1 MNIWIVLGMLSFL
14 AIWMV
19 PGYRRAK
26 QIQQLIE
33 HGQSIQGVIVGKRSS
48 RGANSR
54 RRMIVYEYTVDGRQ
68 RQARTRVSAEQ
79 FAAMEEG
86 QLIAVRFLPDQPEI
100 SAPEFV
106 VEQGRQHAKR

>member
-1 MNIWIVLGMLSFL
+1 MNIWIALGMLSCL
-14 AIWMV
+14 AIWRV

-26 QIQQLIE
+26 QIQKLIE

-48 RGANSR
+48 RRANSR
-54 RRMIVYEYTVDGRQ
+54 RPMIFYEYTVEGRQ
-68 RQARTRVSAEQ
+68 RQARASVSAEQ
-79 FAAMEEG
+79 FAAIEEG

-106 VEQGRQHAKR
+106 VEQGRQHAQR